1 MEYWKHLKI
10 GDLFRIR
17 VPLASRARIE
27 EDEATVA
34 IRIGEGEDASEL
46 LIANFPL
53 TMPSSEPAEL
63 MNTLRGIIE
72 EFFHGPV
79 PEAGGHILDYTV
91 EVDEDP
97 ENAAWTAAGIAR
109 ALDDCAWVAKAYTRV
124 RDDHFWLL
132 HWNGPATDVE
142 SVLKMLSSFKIGA

>member
-1 MEYWKHLKI
+1 LEYWKHLKI
-10 GDLFRIR
+10 GDRFRIR
-17 VPLASRARIE
+17 VPLASSARIE

-53 TMPSSEPAEL
+53 RKSSGEPAEL
-63 MNTLRGIIE
+63 MSTLRGIIE
-72 EFFHGPV
+72 QFFHGPV
-79 PEAGGHILDYTV
+79 SEAGGHILDYTV
-91 EVDEDP
+91 EAAEDP

-109 ALDDCAWVAKAYTRV
+109 ALDDCACVAKACARL
-124 RDDHFWLL
+124 REDHCWLL

-142 SVLKMLSSFKIGA
+142 SILKILSSFKIGV